1 MVSNTGLHGVG
12 RGRVGGYV
20 APKTATAQLH
30 VSAHFLPFLGQVP
43 GCFWRLSS
51 SSSLTPLW
59 FVRKLETDEQ
69 PERSPLTFC
78 TFSSFGRALVRP
90 KRLPHRF
97 GDV

>member
-12 RGRVGGYV
+12 RGHVGGYV

-30 VSAHFLPFLGQVP
+30 ISAHFPPFLGQVP
-43 GCFWRLSS
+43 GCFWRAS
-51 SSSLTPLW
+51 SSSLIPLW

-69 PERSPLTFC
+69 PEQSPLTFC
-78 TFSSFGRALVRP
+78 TFSFGRALVRP